1 MTAPNI
7 KEVAT
12 MSYQEYEALKLQKNE
27 EVGEI
32 LESRHILDD
41 EVRMVIHNAE
51 SRGEKL
57 YQPETERFLA
67 KLRIADITFY
77 VEYSFAGEKTYIV
90 HTAYSHSAELE
101 E

>member
-51 SRGEKL
+51 SRG
-57 YQPETERFLA
+57 F
-67 KLRIADITFY
+67 
-77 VEYSFAGEKTYIV
+77 
-90 HTAYSHSAELE
+90 
-101 E
+101 

>member
-1 MTAPNI
+1 
-7 KEVAT
+7 
-12 MSYQEYEALKLQKNE
+12 MSSEEYEAIKLQKSE
-27 EVGEI
+27 EVSEI

-41 EVRMVIHNAE
+41 EVKMVIQNAE

-67 KLRIADITFY
+67 KLKIAGVTFY
-77 VEYSFAGEKTYIV
+77 AEYLLAGEKTYIV
-90 HTAYSHSAELE
+90 HTAYSHRAELE

>member
-1 MTAPNI
+1 
-7 KEVAT
+7 
-12 MSYQEYEALKLQKNE
+12 MSSQEYEALKLQKSE
-27 EVGEI
+27 EVSEI

-41 EVRMVIHNAE
+41 EVKMVIHNAE

-67 KLRIADITFY
+67 KLKIAGVTFY
-77 VEYSFAGEKTYIV
+77 VEYSLVGEKTYIV
-90 HTAYSHSAELE
+90 HTAYSHRAELE

>member
-1 MTAPNI
+1 
-7 KEVAT
+7 
-12 MSYQEYEALKLQKNE
+12 MSSHEYEALKLQKSE

-51 SRGEKL
+51 SRGGRL

-67 KLRIADITFY
+67 KLKIAGITFY
-77 VEYSFAGEKTYIV
+77 VEYSLAEEKTYIV
-90 HTAYSHSAELE
+90 HTAYSHRAELE

>member
-1 MTAPNI
+1 
-7 KEVAT
+7 
-12 MSYQEYEALKLQKNE
+12 MSSQEYEAIKLKKRE
-27 EVGEI
+27 EVSEI

-67 KLRIADITFY
+67 KLKIADVTFY
-77 VEYSFAGEKTYIV
+77 VEYLLAGEKTYIV
-90 HTAYSHSAELE
+90 HTAYSHRAELE